1 MITAVPRGGAAGL
14 VVTVVVADG
23 IPVVLDVVFVTV
35 VVVVVQCPCPC
46 FVSSPRLSAHS
57 PPPASVCVCGFIV
70 TGREDAQIQW
80 ADKRDSREHCAN
92 RDRSGP
98 Y

>member
-1 MITAVPRGGAAGL
+1 MPVPL
-14 VVTVVVADG
+14 
-23 IPVVLDVVFVTV
+23 L
-35 VVVVVQCPCPC
+35 C
-46 FVSSPRLSAHS
+46 FVASSFCSF